1 MELSSNSKS
10 SYLNKITY
18 VNLRWIGVIGQFI
31 TINAVAFLFKFE
43 FNFLL
48 ANFIVLLGALSNI
61 FLFYFFKKNQ
71 LQEKISLTFLTVDII
86 QLSFLLYLTGGTI
99 NPFTIFLIIP
109 SIFASNSLSI
119 RANILLII
127 LTISSIILL
136 TFYHQELP
144 TPLNEY
150 IFSNYYY
157 YSVPLALIIAL
168 IFLSFFALTFG
179 NESKV
184 RKDALD
190 KIQEVISKENE
201 LVSLGGQ
208 AAAAAHSLGTPLS
221 TIKIISQ
228 DLYDNF
234 KNNKEL
240 KKDVELLL
248 SQVDRCNVILKK
260 LSLNPVVEDDF
271 IDKDIT
277 LHNYVKEIVNSFEEI
292 SDKNFIIN
300 TEQNYNSFEISKLI
314 EVVYG
319 IRNFIGNANK
329 FAKKNIY
336 ITITSD
342 SENSSISVEDDGSGF
357 PKDILTK
364 IGDPYI
370 KSLQSKNKSRAGLG
384 LGIFIGKTLLEKN
397 KAKLLIRN
405 SETRGGAEIKIEW
418 SNKDLISLQ

>member
-48 ANFIVLLGALSNI
+48 ANIIVFLGALSNI

-71 LQEKISLTFLTVDII
+71 LQEKISLTFLTLDII

-99 NPFTIFLIIP
+99 NPFSIFLIIP

-119 RANILLII
+119 RTNILLII

-144 TPLNEY
+144 SPLNEY

-228 DLYDNF
+228 DLYNNF
-234 KNNKEL
+234 KNNEEL

-248 SQVDRCNVILKK
+248 SQVERCNEILKK

-271 IDKDIT
+271 IDKNIT
-277 LHNYVKEIVNSFEEI
+277 LLNYVKEIVNSFKEI

-336 ITITSD
+336 ISITSD

-418 SNKDLISLQ
+418 SNKDLISL

>member
-1 MELSSNSKS
+1 MGISINSKS
-10 SYLNKITY
+10 SHLNKITY

-48 ANFIVLLGALSNI
+48 ANIIVLFGALSNI

-71 LQEKISLTFLTVDII
+71 LQENISLTFLTLDII
-86 QLSFLLYLTGGTI
+86 QLSFLLYLTGGII
-99 NPFTIFLIIP
+99 NPFSIFLIIP
-109 SIFASNSLSI
+109 SIFASNTLSI
-119 RANILLII
+119 KTNILLIF
-127 LTISSIILL
+127 LTIFSIILL
-136 TFYHQELP
+136 TFFHQELP
-144 TPLNEY
+144 SPLNEY

-157 YSVPLALIIAL
+157 FSVPIALIIAL

-228 DLYDNF
+228 DLYNNF

-240 KKDVELLL
+240 KKDVELLV
-248 SQVDRCNVILKK
+248 SQVDRCNEILKK
-260 LSLNPVVEDDF
+260 LSLNPVIEDDF
-271 IDKDIT
+271 IDKNIT
-277 LHNYVKEIVNSFEEI
+277 LHNYVKEIVNSFKEI

-300 TEQNYNSFEISKLI
+300 IEQNYNSFEVSKLI

-329 FAKKNIY
+329 FANKNIY
-336 ITITSD
+336 ISITSD
-342 SENSSISVEDDGSGF
+342 SENSSISIEDDGLGF

-370 KSLQSKNKSRAGLG
+370 KSLQSNNKSKAGLG

-405 SETRGGAEIKIEW
+405 SETRGGAEIKIQW
-418 SNKDLISLQ
+418 SNKDLISI

>member
-1 MELSSNSKS
+1 MGISINSKS
-10 SYLNKITY
+10 SHLNKITY

-48 ANFIVLLGALSNI
+48 ANTIVLFGALSNI

-71 LQEKISLTFLTVDII
+71 LQENISLTFLTLDII
-86 QLSFLLYLTGGTI
+86 QLSFLIYLTGGII
-99 NPFTIFLIIP
+99 NPFSIFLIIP

-119 RANILLII
+119 KTNILLIF
-127 LTISSIILL
+127 LTIFSIILL
-136 TFYHQELP
+136 TFFHQELP
-144 TPLNEY
+144 SPLNEY

-157 YSVPLALIIAL
+157 FSVPIALIIAL

-228 DLYDNF
+228 DLYNNF

-240 KKDVELLL
+240 KKDVELLV
-248 SQVDRCNVILKK
+248 SQVDRCNEILKK
-260 LSLNPVVEDDF
+260 LSLNPVIEDDF

-277 LHNYVKEIVNSFEEI
+277 LHNYVKEIVNSFKEI

-300 TEQNYNSFEISKLI
+300 AEQNYNSFEVSKSI

-336 ITITSD
+336 ISITSD
-342 SENSSISVEDDGSGF
+342 SENSSISIEDDGLGF

-418 SNKDLISLQ
+418 SNKDLISI

>member
-1 MELSSNSKS
+1 MELTSNSKS
-10 SYLNKITY
+10 SHLNKITY

-48 ANFIVLLGALSNI
+48 ANIIVFLGALSNI

-71 LQEKISLTFLTVDII
+71 LQEKISLTFLTLDII

-99 NPFTIFLIIP
+99 NPFSIFLIIP

-119 RANILLII
+119 KTNILLII

-144 TPLNEY
+144 SPLNEY

-336 ITITSD
+336 ISITSD

-418 SNKDLISLQ
+418 SNKDLISL

>member
-1 MELSSNSKS
+1 MGISINSKS
-10 SYLNKITY
+10 SHLNKITY

-48 ANFIVLLGALSNI
+48 ANIIVLFGALSNI

-71 LQEKISLTFLTVDII
+71 LQENISLTFLTLDII
-86 QLSFLLYLTGGTI
+86 QLSFLLYLTGGII
-99 NPFTIFLIIP
+99 NPFSIFLIIP

-119 RANILLII
+119 KTNILLIF
-127 LTISSIILL
+127 LTIFSIILL
-136 TFYHQELP
+136 TFFHQELP
-144 TPLNEY
+144 SPLNKY
-150 IFSNYYY
+150 IFSSYYY
-157 YSVPLALIIAL
+157 YSVPIALIIAL

-228 DLYDNF
+228 DLYNNF

-240 KKDVELLL
+240 KKDVELLVSL
-248 SQVDRCNVILKK
+248 VDRCNELLKK
-260 LSLNPVVEDDF
+260 LSLNPVIEDDF
-271 IDKDIT
+271 IDKNIT
-277 LHNYVKEIVNSFEEI
+277 LHNYVKEIVNSFKEI

-300 TEQNYNSFEISKLI
+300 TEQNYNSFEVSKLI

-336 ITITSD
+336 ISITSD
-342 SENSSISVEDDGSGF
+342 SENSSISIEDDGLGF

-370 KSLQSKNKSRAGLG
+370 KSLQSNNKSKAGLG

-418 SNKDLISLQ
+418 SNKDLISI

>member
-1 MELSSNSKS
+1 MELSTNSKS

-18 VNLRWIGVIGQFI
+18 VNLRWIGIIGQFI

-48 ANFIVLLGALSNI
+48 ANIIVFLGALSNI

-71 LQEKISLTFLTVDII
+71 LQEKISLTFLTLDII

-99 NPFTIFLIIP
+99 NPFSIFLIIP

-119 RANILLII
+119 KTNILLII

-144 TPLNEY
+144 SPLNEY

-228 DLYDNF
+228 DLYNNF

-336 ITITSD
+336 ISITSD
-342 SENSSISVEDDGSGF
+342 SENSSISVEDDGLGF

-418 SNKDLISLQ
+418 SNKDLISL

>member
-10 SYLNKITY
+10 SHLNKITY

-48 ANFIVLLGALSNI
+48 ANIIVFLGALSNI

-71 LQEKISLTFLTVDII
+71 LQEKISLIFLTLDII

-99 NPFTIFLIIP
+99 NPFSIFLIIP

-119 RANILLII
+119 KTNILIII
-127 LTISSIILL
+127 LTTSSIILL

-144 TPLNEY
+144 SPLNEY

-277 LHNYVKEIVNSFEEI
+277 LYNYVKEIVNSFEEI
-292 SDKNFIIN
+292 TDKNFIIN

-336 ITITSD
+336 LSITSD
-342 SENSSISVEDDGSGF
+342 SEKSSISVEDDGLGF

-405 SETRGGAEIKIEW
+405 SKTRGGAEIKIEW
-418 SNKDLISLQ
+418 SNKDLISL

>member
-1 MELSSNSKS
+1 MGISINSKS
-10 SYLNKITY
+10 SHLNKITY

-31 TINAVAFLFKFE
+31 TINAVAFIFKFE

-48 ANFIVLLGALSNI
+48 ANIIVLFGALSNI
-61 FLFYFFKKNQ
+61 FLFYFFKRNQ
-71 LQEKISLTFLTVDII
+71 LQEKISLTFLTLDII
-86 QLSFLLYLTGGTI
+86 QLSFLLYLTGGII
-99 NPFTIFLIIP
+99 NPFSIFLIIP

-119 RANILLII
+119 KTNILLIF

-144 TPLNEY
+144 SPLDEY

-157 YSVPLALIIAL
+157 YSVPVALIIAL

-228 DLYDNF
+228 DLFNNF

-248 SQVDRCNVILKK
+248 SQVDRCNEILKK
-260 LSLNPVVEDDF
+260 LSLNPVIEDDF

-277 LHNYVKEIVNSFEEI
+277 LHNYVKEIVNSFKEI
-292 SDKNFIIN
+292 SDKNFVIN
-300 TEQNYNSFEISKLI
+300 SEQNYNSFEVSKSI

-336 ITITSD
+336 ISITSD
-342 SENSSISVEDDGSGF
+342 SENSSISIEDDGLGF
-357 PKDILTK
+357 PKDILAK

-370 KSLQSKNKSRAGLG
+370 KSLQSNNKSRAGLG

-418 SNKDLISLQ
+418 FNKDLISI

>member
-18 VNLRWIGVIGQFI
+18 VNLRWIGILGQFI
-31 TINAVAFLFKFE
+31 TINTVAFLFKFE

-48 ANFIVLLGALSNI
+48 ANIIVLLGVLSNI

-71 LQEKISLTFLTVDII
+71 LEEKISLTFLTLDII

-99 NPFTIFLIIP
+99 NPFSIFLIIP

-119 RANILLII
+119 RTNILLII

-144 TPLNEY
+144 SPLNEY

-168 IFLSFFALTFG
+168 LFLSFFALTFG

-190 KIQEVISKENE
+190 KIQEVISKEHE

-228 DLYDNF
+228 DLYNNF
-234 KNNKEL
+234 KNNRDL
-240 KKDVELLL
+240 KKDIELLV
-248 SQVDRCNVILKK
+248 SQVDRCNEILKK

-271 IDKDIT
+271 IDKNVSLYDYI
-277 LHNYVKEIVNSFEEI
+277 KEIVNSFKEI

-300 TEQNYNSFEISKLI
+300 IEQDYNSFEIPKSI

-329 FAKKNIY
+329 FAQKNIF
-336 ITITSD
+336 ISITSD
-342 SENSSISVEDDGSGF
+342 SENSTISIEDDGSGF

-364 IGDPYI
+364 IGEPYI

-405 SETRGGAEIKIEW
+405 SETRGGGEIKIEW
-418 SNKDLISLQ
+418 SNKDLKNI

>member
-1 MELSSNSKS
+1 MGISINSKS
-10 SYLNKITY
+10 SHLNKITY

-48 ANFIVLLGALSNI
+48 ANIIVLLGALSNI

-71 LQEKISLTFLTVDII
+71 LQERISLTFLTLDII

-99 NPFTIFLIIP
+99 NPFSIFLIIP
-109 SIFASNSLSI
+109 SIFASNSLSVKT
-119 RANILLII
+119 NILLII

-144 TPLNEY
+144 SPLNEY

-228 DLYDNF
+228 DLYNNF

-336 ITITSD
+336 ISITSD

-405 SETRGGAEIKIEW
+405 SETRGGAEVKIEW
-418 SNKDLISLQ
+418 SNEDLINL